1 MTQQNFRQYTSEF
14 IKDMDE
20 SERDSIT
27 KMLKIPIIQS
37 FMIISL
43 YHNLKTYF
51 PKSIVNNKGDIEMR
65 FRN

>member
-20 SERDSIT
+20 SERDSIP

-37 FMIISL
+37 FIDHIIISQFKEIL
-43 YHNLKTYF
+43 SKIN
-51 PKSIVNNKGDIEMR
+51 VNNKAI
-65 FRN
+65 